1 MQKRAMET
9 RSRILE
15 AATRIF
21 ARKGLNGAT
30 VDEIADGA
38 AVNKQRIYAYFG
50 SKKRLFEAVLLEVFA
65 RVELFSRATIR
76 KAEAE
81 PSHLTRILL
90 RGFLDVHAAH
100 PDFWRLLSWANLEG
114 PDCVRV
120 LDPVRKKENEALRK
134 LFDRAV
140 AEGKLK
146 PVGFDTYLFSLL
158 AVSYFCHSNRLTI
171 ERTLSLN
178 VESKSWENRLC
189 NDLNGVFQK

>member
-1 MQKRAMET
+1 MET

-120 LDPVRKKENEALRK
+120 LDPVRKKENETLRK

-140 AEGKLK
+140 EEGKLK